1 MYRGVRN
8 AQGGLR
14 RHAGVEGVVDGRDDV
29 AHVVQTAE
37 NAGDVD
43 ALGVLHLILQA
54 ADVGRDGEHAQRVQA
69 AVEHVGLDADLV
81 ERFGKRADGL
91 VRILTVEKVY
101 LLKGAAVR
109 LNTREAAHLDDDRRN
124 TFQLVLAGLE
134 FSRRLEHVAID
145 QTELDF
151 SLHI

>member
-1 MYRGVRN
+1 MR
-8 AQGGLR
+8 
-14 RHAGVEGVVDGRDDV
+14 
-29 AHVVQTAE
+29 
-37 NAGDVD
+37 GDVD